1 MPGGIFDLLPVLLT
15 LGGWLYLRKKVRRGE
30 IHALGTPRAFD
41 MTIIPLIVALLAAV
55 VVGPRLPDCLG
66 YVALGVM
73 LVVAAIL
80 LRHHKKLLYAIV
92 LIGII
97 VLSTPILLHHLQQ
110 ANLPP
115 LAHGL
120 ILLVLS
126 LGLGLAL
133 LALLFRITKQL

>member
-1 MPGGIFDLLPVLLT
+1 
-15 LGGWLYLRKKVRRGE
+15 
-30 IHALGTPRAFD
+30 

-55 VVGPRLPDCLG
+55 VVGPRLPDWLG